1 MNKKYEEIN
10 EKFVETEYEFLTE
23 QEMQEKG
30 WSESPRMHNRLDS
43 YICSAVVASPCPRK
57 KSKVPREAVNA
68 ARGTRGDFPVV
79 VCSHENVVWKAHPV
93 CQLCNLLH
101 RKSDYC
107 DEWMYWVAVKV
118 KGYNKCRGCIFCA
131 ELKP

>member
-43 YICSAVVASPCPRK
+43 YVVQLLQVLVRGK

-79 VCSHENVVWKAHPV
+79 VCSHEDVVRKAHPV
-93 CQLCNLLH
+93 CQLRNLLH

-118 KGYNKCRGCIFCA
+118 KGSNKCRGCIFCA

>member
-23 QEMQEKG
+23 QEM
-30 WSESPRMHNRLDS
+30 HNRLDS
-43 YICSAVVASPCPRK
+43 YVVQLLQVLVRGK

-118 KGYNKCRGCIFCA
+118 KGSNKCRGCIFCA

>member
-57 KSKVPREAVNA
+57 KIKGAKRSCER
-68 ARGTRGDFPVV
+68 R
-79 VCSHENVVWKAHPV
+79 
-93 CQLCNLLH
+93 
-101 RKSDYC
+101 
-107 DEWMYWVAVKV
+107 
-118 KGYNKCRGCIFCA
+118 KGYKRRLSSCRVFA
-131 ELKP
+131 

>member
-10 EKFVETEYEFLTE
+10 QKFVETEYQFLTE

-43 YICSAVVASPCPRK
+43 YVVQLLQVLVRGK

-79 VCSHENVVWKAHPV
+79 VCSHEDVVRKAHPV
-93 CQLCNLLH
+93 CQLRNLLH

-118 KGYNKCRGCIFCA
+118 KGSNKCRGCIFCA
-131 ELKP
+131 EP